1 MMHHHHHQH
10 HYIII
15 NFTSSSSSSFS
26 SSANSTC
33 DWINPQLNI
42 FEMLFIFCFFLFF
55 IFWFCF
61 RFFLVSSHFLS
72 LSLFTIS
79 FSVSPHLF
87 LQFNLQ
93 HKNKKYYEID
103 LRSICCCCC
112 CCSRGRI
119 RGGAT
124 QGGRGVGTREATES
138 SNNKCT
144 LNCSASFGCCGVLAP
159 NPSTTWGTCQH
170 TSTNTNTDTFS
181 HTHRRR
187 HTHGRHRQGW
197 HICFNHIK

>member
-1 MMHHHHHQH
+1 M
-10 HYIII
+10 
-15 NFTSSSSSSFS
+15 
-26 SSANSTC
+26 
-33 DWINPQLNI
+33 
-42 FEMLFIFCFFLFF
+42 LFF
-55 IFWFCF
+55 IFI
-61 RFFLVSSHFLS
+61 FFGFAFGFSWSHHIFFLS
-72 LSLFTIS
+72 LSSLS
-79 FSVSPHLF
+79 LSLSHLTYF
-87 LQFNLQ
+87 CNLICNTRT
-93 HKNKKYYEID
+93 KNITR
-103 LRSICCCCC
+103 LICVRFVVAAAAAAGGG
-112 CCSRGRI
+112 SGVGR
-119 RGGAT
+119 RKGG
-124 QGGRGVGTREATES
+124 GDVGTREATES